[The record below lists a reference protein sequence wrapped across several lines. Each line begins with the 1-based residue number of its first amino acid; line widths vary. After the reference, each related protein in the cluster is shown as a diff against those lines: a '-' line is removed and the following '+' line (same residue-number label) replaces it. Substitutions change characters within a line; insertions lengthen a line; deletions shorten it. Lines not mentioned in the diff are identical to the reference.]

1 MRIFV
6 IHKPAV
12 DADNILSLFL
22 QRCPIGSTP
31 EPEKQINMEH
41 REHLLVVVHDGSHPE
56 LILGL
61 PQGLKRRGL

>member
-22 QRCPIGSTP
+22 QRYPIGEGT
-31 EPEKQINMEH
+31 
-41 REHLLVVVHDGSHPE
+41 LY
-56 LILGL
+56 L
-61 PQGLKRRGL
+61 PTDFIDKCGVDQESRAIPKS

>member
-22 QRCPIGSTP
+22 QRYPIGEGTLVRSRP
-31 EPEKQINMEH
+31 
-41 REHLLVVVHDGSHPE
+41 REQSYPKN
-56 LILGL
+56 
-61 PQGLKRRGL
+61 LKFLRN